1 MFVKLLYAVLAVLIL
16 VVGWQF
22 WSHHRINHFLEAQS
36 LAQSYGAAPDKANVT
51 IIAFM
56 DYTCRTCKDTNAAV
70 LQAVSENPD
79 ARIIFHPLPQ
89 SSSNLSMMAARAALA
104 AAKQGQFMAM
114 HEELMRNEKPLTDEL
129 IRGFAEKFN
138 IDPAQLDTDAG
149 SEDVTARLQ
158 KTYDAAA
165 ALMLQATPSFI
176 FNRKMIYVPA
186 QGDTVYRNVFQL
198 IQQARS

>member
-1 MFVKLLYAVLAVLIL
+1 MLLKFLYAVLAVLIL

-22 WSHHRINHFLEAQS
+22 WSQHRINHFLESQS
-36 LAQSYGAAPDKANVT
+36 LAQSYGAAPDKAKVT
-51 IIAFM
+51 IVAFM

-79 ARIIFHPLPQ
+79 ARIFFHPLPQ
-89 SSSNLSMMAARAALA
+89 SSSALSMMAARAALA

-114 HEELMRNEKPLTDEL
+114 HEELMRNEKPLTDDL
-129 IRGFAEKFN
+129 ILGFAEKFN
-138 IDPAQLDTDAG
+138 IDPAQLNVDSG
-149 SEDVTARLQ
+149 SDDVTARLQ

-176 FNRKMIYVPA
+176 FNHKLIYVPV
-186 QGDTVYRNVFQL
+186 QGDPVYRNVLQL
-198 IQQARS
+198 IQQTRS